1 MRKKSFGFTP
11 LEILNSNGTEKLK
24 GKNRRQSKSLTGF
37 TLIELLI
44 VIAIIGLLSS
54 VVLASLNSARA
65 KSRDAKRRADLRQLS
80 IALEMY
86 FDDNNGYP
94 SSDIGSGVAWRSSGA
109 DCESY
114 NGSGT
119 YTTSGPLGWIPDLAP
134 TYIPVLPLDPRP
146 LGGDGCYLYISNGV
160 DYKLL
165 AHRTTESLCP
175 VPVSDPM
182 YDAVRPLQPCT
193 FMLHTPGGN
202 W

>member
-1 MRKKSFGFTP
+1 MLIKNFKK
-11 LEILNSNGTEKLK
+11 N
-24 GKNRRQSKSLTGF
+24 NRRQGF

-44 VIAIIGLLSS
+44 VIAIVGLLSS

-65 KSRDAKRRADLRQLS
+65 KSRDAKRRMDLRQLAT
-80 IALEMY
+80 ALEMY
-86 FDDNNGYP
+86 FDNNNAYP
-94 SSDIGSGVAWRSSGA
+94 SSGVQWRSSGA
-109 DCESY
+109 DCPTY
-114 NGSGT
+114 NGGGT
-119 YTTSGPLGWIPDLAP
+119 YTTSGALGWIPNLAP

-146 LGGDGCYLYISNGV
+146 LGTDGCYLYISNGV

-182 YDAVRPLQPCT
+182 YDAVRPGQPCT